1 MEVDMSPK
9 DKARQALESEADSVI
24 ELSRQLHANPEL
36 GFEEVKASAWVA
48 GLLESR
54 GWAVQRGAAGLPTA
68 LVAEAGPGS
77 LCIGICAE
85 YDALPDIGHACG
97 HNVIAAAAVGAAL
110 ALAAVADDLG
120 LRVRLLGT
128 PAEENGGGKI
138 IMLEHGCFDGVHAAM
153 MVHPGAEDR
162 AVASTLAISEFD
174 VEYLG
179 REAHASSHPE
189 DGTNA
194 ADALTVAQVAIGLLR
209 QHIRPDERVH
219 GITLKAGG
227 APNVIPGFAS
237 ARYDVRAPT
246 LERVEE
252 LEKRVRACFAAG
264 ALATGCSHE
273 IRVVSPP
280 YSHFEPDLEISSL
293 YRENAEALGRTFAPD
308 QDPTRRVGST
318 DMANVSLVVPT
329 IHPSISVG
337 AAEGIWNHNPAF
349 AAQCAT
355 AAADQAAIDG
365 GLAMA
370 WTAIDL
376 ATSPELRQR
385 LLSPAASAAPG

>member
-1 MEVDMSPK
+1 VHVTPK
-9 DKARQALESEADSVI
+9 DKARETIDSEADRVV
-24 ELSRQLHANPEL
+24 ELSRRLHANPEI

-48 GLLESR
+48 DLLESR
-54 GWAVQRGAAGLPTA
+54 GWAVQRGVAGLPTA
-68 LVAEAGPGS
+68 LTAEVGPGP

-97 HNVIAAAAVGAAL
+97 HNVIAAAAVGAGL

-138 IMLEHGCFDGVHAAM
+138 IMLERGSFEGVHAAM
-153 MVHPGAEDR
+153 MVHPSAEDR
-162 AVASTLAISEFD
+162 AVASSLAISEFD
-174 VEYLG
+174 VEYRG
-179 REAHASSHPE
+179 KEAHASSHPE
-189 DGTNA
+189 EGTNA

-219 GITLKAGG
+219 GVTLKAGA
-227 APNVIPGFAS
+227 APNVIPGFAT
-237 ARYDVRAPT
+237 ARYDVRGPT
-246 LERVEE
+246 LQRVEE
-252 LEKRVRACFAAG
+252 LEKRVRSCFAAG
-264 ALATGCSHE
+264 AQATGCSHE
-273 IRVVSPP
+273 IRVVCPP
-280 YSHFEPDLEISSL
+280 YSHFEPDLEISGR
-293 YRENAEALGRTFAPD
+293 YQENARALGRTFAPESAN
-308 QDPTRRVGST
+308 RRTGST
-318 DMANVSLVVPT
+318 DMANVSLVLPT

-337 AAEGIWNHNPAF
+337 SAGVWPHSPAF

-355 AAADQAAIDG
+355 PAADQAALDG

-376 ATSPELRQR
+376 ATSPDLRQR
-385 LLSPAASAAPG
+385 LLAPVASADSG

>member
-1 MEVDMSPK
+1 MNPK
-9 DKARQALESEADSVI
+9 DKARQAIESEAGSVI
-24 ELSRQLHANPEL
+24 ELSRQLHANPEI

-54 GWAVQRGAAGLPTA
+54 AWAVQRGAAGLPTA
-68 LVAEAGPGS
+68 VVAETGPGP

-97 HNVIAAAAVGAAL
+97 HNVIAAAAVGAGL
-110 ALAAVADDLG
+110 ALASVADDLG
-120 LRVRLLGT
+120 IRVRLLGT

-138 IMLEHGCFDGVHAAM
+138 IMLGQGSFDGVHAAM
-153 MVHPGAEDR
+153 MVHPSADDR
-162 AVASTLAISEFD
+162 AVASSLAISEFD
-174 VEYLG
+174 VEYRG

-209 QHIRPDERVH
+209 QHIRADERVH
-219 GITLKAGG
+219 GITLKAGA

-237 ARYDVRAPT
+237 ARYDVRGPT

-264 ALATGCSHE
+264 ASATGCSHE
-273 IRVVSPP
+273 IRVVCPP
-280 YSHFEPDLEISSL
+280 YSHFEPDLEISRL
-293 YRENAEALGRTFAPD
+293 YQENAQALGRTFAPD
-308 QDPTRRVGST
+308 QDPDSRRVGST
-318 DMANVSLVVPT
+318 DMANVSLVLPT

-337 AAEGIWNHNPAF
+337 SPGIWPHNPAF

-355 AAADQAAIDG
+355 AAADQAALDG

-376 ATSPELRQR
+376 ATSPDLRQR
-385 LLSPAASAAPG
+385 LLSTAASAAPG